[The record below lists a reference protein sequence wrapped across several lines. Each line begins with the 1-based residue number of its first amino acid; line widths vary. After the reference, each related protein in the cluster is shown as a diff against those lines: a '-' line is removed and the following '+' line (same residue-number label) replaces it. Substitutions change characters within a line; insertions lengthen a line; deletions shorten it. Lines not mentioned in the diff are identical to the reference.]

1 MKPTISRLN
10 NVRILRQLHKKYAK
24 SFTPRFLLD
33 LKEQI
38 MDHDV
43 RSRPPFAERLRASLT
58 ETLACARGET
68 DLPTTVLTIPDPPPA
83 YDAERIRTLRKSL
96 GFSQPYFSRLLN
108 VSPKTVQSWEQGTRL
123 PSQASA
129 RLLQLIE
136 SPALLDGLRQPA
148 SSSYEQRPH
157 D

>member
-1 MKPTISRLN
+1 MAEQTAHASSTFFDDL
-10 NVRILRQLHKKYAK
+10 Q
-24 SFTPRFLLD
+24 TGLL
-33 LKEQI
+33 EGI
-38 MDHDV
+38 AH
-43 RSRPPFAERLRASLT
+43 F
-58 ETLACARGET
+58 RGEIE
-68 DLPTTVLTIPDPPPA
+68 LKTTYLTLPDPPPA
-83 YDAERIRTLRKSL
+83 YDAERIRTLRTGL

-136 SPALLDGLRQPA
+136 NPSLLDGLRRPA
-148 SSSYEQRPH
+148 SHSH

>member
-1 MKPTISRLN
+1 MAKEAK
-10 NVRILRQLHKKYAK
+10 NVSSTFFDDLQVGLRESIAH
-24 SFTPRFLLD
+24 F
-33 LKEQI
+33 
-38 MDHDV
+38 
-43 RSRPPFAERLRASLT
+43 
-58 ETLACARGET
+58 RGEIE
-68 DLPTTVLTIPDPPPA
+68 LKTTVLTLPDPPPV
-83 YDAERIRTLRKSL
+83 YDAERIRTLRTGL

-136 SPALLDGLRQPA
+136 NPSLLDGLRQPVPRA
-148 SSSYEQRPH
+148 H